1 MLGDNL
7 MDKRTILVVDDE
19 EIIRKTLS
27 IHLTREN
34 YSVIQSQGGFNIF
47 NELNMHKYEVVIS
60 DIRMP
65 EVSGLE
71 ILEYIKNN
79 HEDIPV
85 IILTGLLDVNTAIK
99 AMKGGAA
106 DFLIKPLT
114 KEQLLKSV
122 QNAFF
127 NRDLLIRN
135 KQLEK
140 ENNEYQT
147 LLENKVEDRTKK
159 LHQKTL
165 ELEMAYKTLQTMNF
179 QMVKTLAEAIEA
191 KDKYTRGHCDRMRSL
206 CLKIGELVGISG
218 TEKTDLEFAAILHDL
233 GKIGVSD
240 YILNKPD
247 SLKKDEVSIIR
258 EHTLIGEKI
267 LAEISSLKNVG
278 HIIKFHHENYN
289 GSGYPIGLKSHQIPI
304 LSRIV
309 AVADVYDALLSNRP
323 YRKALSI
330 DNALVEIKN
339 MAGTKLDPSL
349 VQILIENN
357 EFFNGSNDQI
367 PSEVLIHPA
376 F

>member
-1 MLGDNL
+1 

-147 LLENKVEDRTKK
+147 LLENKVEDRTKQ

-165 ELEMAYKTLQTMNF
+165 ELEIAYKTLQTMNF

-289 GSGYPIGLKSHQIPI
+289 GSGYPIGLKAHQIPI